1 MTLRKDAKKQADVDT
16 LQKQLEGK
24 RNEIT
29 RVEHKIKQER
39 EKNSRERLTNSN
51 KLEVKF
57 WVENIVTT
65 DFKCS
70 AMNQK

>member
-57 WVENIVTT
+57 
-65 DFKCS
+65 
-70 AMNQK
+70 